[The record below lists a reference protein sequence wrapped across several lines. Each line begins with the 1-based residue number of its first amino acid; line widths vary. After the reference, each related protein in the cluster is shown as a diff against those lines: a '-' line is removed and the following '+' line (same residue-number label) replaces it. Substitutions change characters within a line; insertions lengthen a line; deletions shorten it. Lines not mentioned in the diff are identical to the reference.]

1 MARADALNHLSKT
14 TPPLFAL
21 IIGAGFGGLAAVA
34 KLRQLGISDFL
45 LVERANSVGGV
56 WQANRYPG
64 AACDVPSHLYSFSFA
79 PSSHW
84 TRKYGGQA
92 EIESYL
98 QDLAARWLQPA
109 QLQLGTRVVSAHWD
123 DSALLWQV
131 RAADGR
137 QWRARVLIPACG
149 QLSEALFPAI
159 VGLDNFSGTSF
170 HSAHWP
176 ADDGLDGQHVA
187 VVGSGASAIQFL
199 PAILARVASITLF
212 QRSPPYVLP
221 KPDRAYRPSEQA
233 HFRRWPWLQRLGRM
247 LQYSHHE
254 ARGLVL
260 LHSRL
265 LLQGYRWA
273 FLRRLNREV
282 SDPELRRKLIPTD
295 PLGCK
300 RILLSNDWYRALTD
314 PKVTVVDQPIAH
326 VSSDG
331 VVNTTGQLH
340 RVDSLILGTGF
351 RASRFLD
358 GIDIRGSKGCSL
370 RESWQA
376 GPSALLGMTVAGF
389 PNLTMLYGPNTN
401 LGHNSLVYMLEC
413 QTRYL
418 GQAWRLLRDQPG
430 HALDLRE
437 ARQHRYQ
444 RWLEQ
449 ALAKSIWAGGCRSWY
464 QDDAGRITTNWPA
477 STLRYWWQTRRF
489 RPEDFELIGGRG
501 EARLASDTDGS

>member
-1 MARADALNHLSKT
+1 MTGT

-21 IIGAGFGGLAAVA
+21 IIGGGFGGLAAVA

-79 PSSHW
+79 PSSQW
-84 TRKYGGQA
+84 DRKFGTQA
-92 EIESYL
+92 QIESYL

-131 RAADGR
+131 QAADGR

-149 QLSEALFPAI
+149 QLSEALIPSIA
-159 VGLDNFSGTSF
+159 GLDDFSGASF

-176 ADDGLDGQHVA
+176 ADDSLDGQHVA
-187 VVGSGASAIQFL
+187 VIGSGASAIQFL
-199 PAILARVASITLF
+199 PAILPRVASITLF

-221 KPDRAYRPSEQA
+221 KPDRPYRRSEQA
-233 HFRRWPWLQRLGRM
+233 RFQRWPWLQRLDRL

-265 LLQGYRWA
+265 LLQAYRWA
-273 FLRRLNREV
+273 FLRRLRREV
-282 SDPELRRKLIPTD
+282 SDPALRRKLTPTD

-314 PKVTVVDQPIAH
+314 PKVSVVDQAIAH
-326 VSSDG
+326 VCSDG
-331 VVNTTGQLH
+331 VVDTTGQLH
-340 RVDSLILGTGF
+340 RADSLILGTGF

-358 GIDIRGSKGCSL
+358 GIDIRGREGRSL
-370 RESWQA
+370 RQNWQD

-389 PNLTMLYGPNTN
+389 PNLTLLYGPNTN
-401 LGHNSLVYMLEC
+401 LGHNSLVFMLEC
-413 QTRYL
+413 QTSYL
-418 GQAWRLLRDQPG
+418 GQAWRLLRDQSG
-430 HALDLRE
+430 CALDLRLE
-437 ARQHRYQ
+437 RQDTYQ
-444 RWLEQ
+444 HWLEQ
-449 ALAKSIWAGGCRSWY
+449 SLAKSIWAGGCHSWY

-477 STLRYWWQTRRF
+477 STLRYWWRTQRF
-489 RPEDFELIGGRG
+489 RREDYVLLNKRG
-501 EARLASDTDGS
+501 EADPESS